1 MQAAIGGWLLF
12 LCFVLTVVGPCFALL
27 SPTTFKE
34 ILPPLSFAAVCA
46 VAAAMVGWSVYAGL
60 ALWNRWSDAPRIASH
75 YLFGSLV
82 VTLATVVIG
91 VLSGVLVL
99 RLVFFQFPATIVST
113 FVWLVYLQRSKR
125 VAATFGVHAA
135 DVSPTDRVTG
145 RALAVLVAAVFL
157 LLSSAIYQREDWVTH
172 TSATGRYSVEGLRPL
187 QLNDDEAGE
196 RTAAFGNGYRSFT
209 VTDFAL
215 QDRTGNDGEVLEALR
230 NHVLGN
236 LSASLLHD
244 NTPFLLG
251 PHSALRFTAT
261 FVHDGLAGEA
271 IATAVL
277 ANGRGYL
284 LVATGNAGGRIRGDA
299 ERFLTSF
306 RIAD

>member
-1 MQAAIGGWLLF
+1 LIA
-12 LCFVLTVVGPCFALL
+12 VGPYFALQ

-34 ILPPLSFAAVCA
+34 ILPPPSFGAVCA
-46 VAAAMVGWSVYAGL
+46 VVAAMVGWSVYAGL
-60 ALWNRWSDAPRIASH
+60 ALWNRWSDAPRITSQ
-75 YLFGSLV
+75 YLLGSLV
-82 VTLATVVIG
+82 ITIATFVIG

-99 RLVFFQFPATIVST
+99 RLVFFQFPAIVVST

-125 VAATFGVHAA
+125 VAATFGLHGAN
-135 DVSPTDRVTG
+135 VSPIDRMTG
-145 RALAVLVAAVFL
+145 RWSAAFVAAVFL
-157 LLSSAIYQREDWVTH
+157 LVSTAIYQREDWVTH
-172 TSATGRYSVEGLRPL
+172 TSAMGRYSVEGLRPL
-187 QLNDDEAGE
+187 QLDDDEAGE

-215 QDRTGNDGEVLEALR
+215 QDRNGNDGEVLEGLR

-236 LSASLLHD
+236 LGASLLRD
-244 NTPFLLG
+244 NTPFSLG

-261 FVHDGLAGEA
+261 FVQDGLAGEA
-271 IATAVL
+271 IATAVV